1 MICGAAGTPT
11 PYRLRAFPWA
21 FIMILRRG
29 GNADALPASRISY
42 GIRHV
47 YFVGESGRARRPR
60 RAAGYWKKAIGV
72 SAEHRVGQRRPR
84 RAADHGEDYQMSF

>member
-1 MICGAAGTPT
+1 V
-11 PYRLRAFPWA
+11 
-21 FIMILRRG
+21 
-29 GNADALPASRISY
+29 
-42 GIRHV
+42 GIRRV
-47 YFVGESGRARRPR
+47 YFVGKSGRARRPR